1 MPLPPAGSGAPRVI
15 SQATFDEAVADN
27 EATFGQSRADAV
39 ADAVAEFRASGVDL
53 SNIVVSHADP
63 AAPSAGG
70 EPASPAHP
78 VLAAVDALRALT
90 AAPGGCA
97 ADGGVVAHTAA
108 ALATL
113 TRECSGVAPPPAVII
128 GGAGGSGVGS
138 GGGSGGASPAGAPG
152 SNPRAVAGTNGG
164 VVAVCAALSQ
174 LSGAPSSG
182 AAHYATL
189 ASAADTLRVLVLGQ
203 DGNRGQVA
211 GETLRVLLAG
221 MARGAGA
228 PSSASVAG
236 SAAAAGADGEELAA
250 LVALHR

>member
-1 MPLPPAGSGAPRVI
+1 VI
-15 SQATFDEAVADN
+15 SQSTFDEAVADN
-27 EATFGQSRADAV
+27 MSSFGQCRADAV

-53 SNIVVSHADP
+53 SNIVVSHAEPGAP
-63 AAPSAGG
+63 AADGEAAPPS
-70 EPASPAHP
+70 HP

-97 ADGGVVAHTAA
+97 ADGDALTHTAA

-113 TRECSGVAPPPAVII
+113 TRECSAAPPPAVTP
-128 GGAGGSGVGS
+128 GGGGSGSGGVGGSGVTS
-138 GGGSGGASPAGAPG
+138 AAPG

-164 VVAVCAALSQ
+164 VVAVCAAMSQ
-174 LSGAPSSG
+174 LSGAPGSG

-189 ASAADTLRVLVLGQ
+189 ASAADALRVLVLGQ

-221 MARGAGA
+221 MTRGAGA
-228 PSSASVAG
+228 PSAAGVVG
-236 SAAAAGADGEELAA
+236 SAAATGADGEELAA
-250 LVALHR
+250 LVALHRCVAGAGSAGGR